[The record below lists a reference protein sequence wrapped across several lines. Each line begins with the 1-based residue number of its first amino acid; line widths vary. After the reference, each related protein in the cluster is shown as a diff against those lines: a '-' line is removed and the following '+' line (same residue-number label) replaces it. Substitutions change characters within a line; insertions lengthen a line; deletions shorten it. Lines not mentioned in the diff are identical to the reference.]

1 MGGIGRRALLLAGG
15 LALAGLAPAMAQSQ
29 APASAPGYETRM
41 NVEYGRHD
49 GVALLGDFYAPRVA
63 ANSAAKSAVV
73 IAVHVGGWQGGSK
86 EAYKYW
92 GPWLAQRGYALFSI
106 DYRLIKAGQKMFPE
120 SLQDLRAA
128 IQYVRSHA
136 AELKIDGERIALMGD
151 SAGGHLVSLIAL
163 GGEDP
168 ALASAYKDDPYAG
181 VSARVKAVISA
192 YGVYDMV
199 QQWNHDVLNRP
210 RDNIAERYLGAAPI
224 DNRRLYFDASP
235 QSYAIRTNNAASFL
249 IANGTEDDVVD
260 RAQADAFLLALKQA
274 GIYARRIVAQ
284 GAGHYWNTDPI
295 DEPGGT
301 AGFFAPR
308 VLRFLAER
316 L

>member
-1 MGGIGRRALLLAGG
+1 MAGG
-15 LALAGLAPAMAQSQ
+15 LTIASLGQAVAQTQAQPPAAEI
-29 APASAPGYETRM
+29 ETRI
-41 NVEYGRHD
+41 NLEYGRHD
-49 GVALLGDFYAPRVA
+49 GVALRGDLYVPKADGRYP
-63 ANSAAKSAVV
+63 VV
-73 IAVHVGGWQGGSK
+73 IAVHGGGWQGGAK

-92 GPWLAQRGYALFSI
+92 GPWLAQRGYGLFSI
-106 DYRLIKAGQKMFPE
+106 DYRLVKSGQKMYPE
-120 SLQDLRAA
+120 SVQDVRAA

-136 AELKIDGERIALMGD
+136 AGLKVDAERIALMGD
-151 SAGGHLVSLIAL
+151 SAGAHLVSLVAL
-163 GGEDP
+163 AGDDP
-168 ALASAYKDDPYAG
+168 AFASAYRDDPYAG
-181 VSARVKAVISA
+181 TSTRVKAVVSA

-199 QQWNHDVLNRP
+199 QQWNHDVLHRP
-210 RDNIAERYLGAAPI
+210 RDNIVERYLGVAPM
-224 DNRRLYFDASP
+224 DNRRLYFEASP
-235 QSYAIRTNNAASFL
+235 HSYAIRTNNAASFL

-295 DEPGGT
+295 DEPGST